1 MTETEVVVI
10 GGGATG
16 AGVARDLALR
26 EVDVTL
32 VERGRLTSGTTGRS
46 HGVLHSGAR
55 YADTD
60 PVGAEECVRENRVLR
75 DIGGACVA
83 ATGGYFV
90 QLPGGGDD
98 YFERKR
104 RACEDC
110 GIPVE
115 AVSGDDLR
123 AAEPRVADDAVRALR
138 VPDAVVYPSRLV
150 AATTADARDHG
161 ARIRTHTPVEDVVVE
176 DGRVAGVVVDGG
188 ERLDAAHVVNAAG
201 PWAGRVAALAGIDVA
216 MRPTSGA
223 MCVLDLDGVSSVL
236 NRCRP
241 PSDGDIAVPHGERVV
256 LGTTSVDVADPDGF
270 ARDDADVERVLREGR
285 RLLPDASRDRVHR
298 SYWGVRPLY
307 APDEDGDS
315 RGISRGFAVLD
326 HADRDGISG
335 FTSVVGGKL
344 TTYRLMAEATADA
357 VCERLGVPGSSTT
370 ADRALP
376 ADDPERLDR
385 LVREFGEP
393 QPADADM
400 IGE

>member
-1 MTETEVVVI
+1 MSETEVVVV

-26 EVDVTL
+26 GVDVTL
-32 VERGRLTSGTTGRS
+32 LERGPLTSGTTGRS

-60 PVGAEECVRENRVLR
+60 PVGAEECIRENRVLR
-75 DIGGACVA
+75 DTGGACVA
-83 ATGGYFV
+83 ETGGYFV
-90 QLPGGGDD
+90 QLPGDED
-98 YFERKR
+98 EYFTRKR

-115 AVSGDDLR
+115 TVSGDDLR
-123 AAEPRVADDAVRALR
+123 EAEPRVADDARRALR
-138 VPDAVVYPSRLV
+138 VQDAVVYPSRLV
-150 AATTADARDHG
+150 AATAADARDHG
-161 ARIRTHTPVEDVVVE
+161 ARIRTHTPVEDVMVE
-176 DGRVAGVVVDGG
+176 DDRVAGVVVDGG
-188 ERLDAAHVVNAAG
+188 ERVDAAHVVNAAG
-201 PWAGRVAALAGIDVA
+201 PWAGRVAAHAGIDVA

-223 MCVLDLDGVSSVL
+223 MCVLNLDGVSSVL

-256 LGTTSVDVADPDGF
+256 LGTTSVDVTGPDDF

-285 RLLPDASRDRVHR
+285 RLLPDASRDRLRR

-326 HADRDGISG
+326 HAARDGISG

-357 VCERLGVPGSSTT
+357 VCEHLGVPGSSTT
-370 ADRALP
+370 ADRPLP

-393 QPADADM
+393 QPADADVVD
-400 IGE
+400 G